1 MLSPT
6 TNTLKRG
13 LLGAGQVDSKAF
25 QYTPPNTYEEFKAMY
40 ERDKYP
46 TKVLDSEIM
55 NAYNW
60 YMFGR
65 LDGVLSHCNLQ
76 VN

>member
-1 MLSPT
+1 M
-6 TNTLKRG
+6 
-13 LLGAGQVDSKAF
+13 DSKAF
-25 QYTPPNTYEEFKAMY
+25 QYAPPESYEQFKAMY

-46 TKVLDSEIM
+46 VKVLDSEIM

-60 YMFGR
+60 YMLGR
-65 LDGVLSHCNLQ
+65 IDGVLSHCNLQ